1 MTPDPACPSDTDEAM
16 MRRALRLAEQAAEQ
30 GEVPVGAVVYETE
43 TGTVLA
49 EAANRRE
56 TDRDPSAHA
65 EFIAIRAACA
75 AIGDWRLNHCSLAVT
90 LEPCPMCAGL
100 IVNARVGRVVYG
112 ADDPKAGACRSLYE
126 LTTDTRLNHRVEL
139 VPGVLADEAS
149 DLLRAFF
156 RARRGK
162 SGDP

>member
-65 EFIAIRAACA
+65 EFIAIRAASSLVIIPPDAKA
-75 AIGDWRLNHCSLAVT
+75 ALA
-90 LEPCPMCAGL
+90 LPA
-100 IVNARVGRVVYG
+100 IARI
-112 ADDPKAGACRSLYE
+112 SSFI
-126 LTTDTRLNHRVEL
+126 
-139 VPGVLADEAS
+139 AS
-149 DLLRAFF
+149 T
-156 RARRGK
+156 
-162 SGDP
+162 